1 VRCWTPHDAAL
12 VKDAI
17 DASLEHLR
25 PWMPWA
31 HDEPHSLDEKV
42 DLLRA
47 FRGRF
52 DANEDFVYGVFS
64 QDEGRVLGG
73 SGLHRRV
80 GDDAFEIGYWIR
92 SDAVGRGFATEV
104 AAALTRV
111 AFAVSEA
118 ERVEIHVD
126 PANQASCRVPRK
138 LGYLEEARLRRRL
151 PPIVPA
157 GPKRDALI
165 FSMMV
170 EEYPRSAASAAA
182 AAIAAFN
189 SAGKRLI

>member
-1 VRCWTPHDAAL
+1 VRCWTPHDAGL
-12 VKDAI
+12 IKDAI

-31 HDEPHSLDEKV
+31 HDEPQSLEEKV

-47 FRGRF
+47 FRSRF

-104 AAALTRV
+104 AAALTHV